1 MRNFMTR
8 LFFGLAMLAAPTL
21 STFSG
26 SSAFA
31 AQAAVVPGQ
40 LAPDFEITLANGRS
54 GHLSDFRG
62 RVVVLD
68 FWASWCSWC
77 RMELP
82 QVDRINRN
90 YNNVVVIGID
100 NEDSAT
106 ITAATQAFGLSF
118 TTLHDNNGAVSS
130 MFGADSIPFS
140 IVIDANGYVSYVI
153 RGYHADNTL
162 ARAVLQALAG

>member
-1 MRNFMTR
+1 MRSLENLSSVSPQFCSGRPIWPLFPLAAHIRVRADITAAQSEQKEKRRFTMRNFMTR

-68 FWASWCSWC
+68 FWASGCS
-77 RMELP
+77 
-82 QVDRINRN
+82 
-90 YNNVVVIGID
+90 
-100 NEDSAT
+100 
-106 ITAATQAFGLSF
+106 
-118 TTLHDNNGAVSS
+118 
-130 MFGADSIPFS
+130 
-140 IVIDANGYVSYVI
+140 
-153 RGYHADNTL
+153 
-162 ARAVLQALAG
+162 